1 MHYAEQIDFVMGSY
15 SERVR
20 LVHAQYRQILP
31 QRPSSFINSSF
42 ITPSFINATR
52 PTEPSGS
59 TGPGALHLP
68 GNLPVGT
75 TFVLV
80 DPLRASFVQIDQFSM
95 VDAH

>member
-1 MHYAEQIDFVMGSY
+1 LHYAEQIDFVMGSY

-20 LVHAQYRQILP
+20 LVRAQYRQILP
-31 QRPSSFINSSF
+31 QRPSSFIDS
-42 ITPSFINATR
+42 SFINATR

-68 GNLPVGT
+68 GNIPVGT